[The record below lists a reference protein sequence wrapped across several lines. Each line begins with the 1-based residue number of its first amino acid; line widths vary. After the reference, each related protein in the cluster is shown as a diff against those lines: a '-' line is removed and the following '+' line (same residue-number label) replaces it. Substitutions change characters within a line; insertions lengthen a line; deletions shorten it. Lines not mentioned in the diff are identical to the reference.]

1 MVLAAWTPTWT
12 NFQEPCSNCDFMDKN
27 IDTRKKRSHQSL
39 PQKRTEKPP
48 TKCLWCYIY
57 TARKLLHISGCY
69 IMYWSPSFWI
79 IREEEIFDLHL
90 TVYRRS
96 NMEKISSHLNRIN
109 HLSTIGFFLSLSLCV
124 LLACM
129 SKLKMMRY
137 KKKKAMWREEAD
149 FTF

>member
-1 MVLAAWTPTWT
+1 
-12 NFQEPCSNCDFMDKN
+12 
-27 IDTRKKRSHQSL
+27 
-39 PQKRTEKPP
+39 
-48 TKCLWCYIY
+48 
-57 TARKLLHISGCY
+57 
-69 IMYWSPSFWI
+69 MYSSPSFWI
-79 IREEEIFDLHL
+79 IREQEIFDLYL

-96 NMEKISSHLNRIN
+96 NMENISSLESNKSSVN
-109 HLSTIGFFLSLSLCV
+109 YWFFFSLSFCI